1 MLAAIASA
9 VLFACT
15 SETGGG
21 SGPDRAVLW
30 VRDAAEFDALTMQAY
45 RAASDDLPTL
55 IADKSWTAMPG
66 QRNYGQLPP
75 AIIFDVDETLVS
87 GPGFQEAFAPPF
99 TNAKHNDWNA
109 NNEATPIPGASI

>member
-1 MLAAIASA
+1 MLASIASA
-9 VLFACT
+9 ILFACT
-15 SETGGG
+15 SETGRD

-30 VRDAAEFDALTMQAY
+30 VRDSAEFDALTMQAY
-45 RAASDDLPTL
+45 RGASDDLPAL

-87 GPGFQEAFAPPF
+87 GPGFQEVVAPPF
-99 TNAKHNDWNA
+99 TNAKHR
-109 NNEATPIPGASI
+109 ERVYHLLTTPQLTLE